1 MAGKL
6 EISRKIIIENKRKST
21 DSEAMNWYAI
31 RVTYS
36 RELKFQ
42 TLLQESGFQTF
53 VPMCRR
59 TFEKNGKKETKLV
72 PAVSNLIFVHS
83 EKVDLDAFMARMG
96 EACPAR
102 FIWDKSTRKPIVVP
116 DKAME
121 DFIKISMS
129 NIDDVIYLH
138 EVTAKLR
145 EGQRVKVKNGPFEG
159 VEGTVIRVK
168 RSRRV
173 MVELPGM
180 MAIATTFVKPAELE
194 IL

>member
-6 EISRKIIIENKRKST
+6 EISRKIIIENKRKSI

-53 VPMCRR
+53 VPMYRR

-83 EKVDLDAFMARMG
+83 EKADLDAFMARMG

-129 NIDDVIYLH
+129 NIDDVIYLQ

-180 MAIATTFVKPAELE
+180 MAIATTFVKPEELE

>member
-1 MAGKL
+1 MLLSDDMKWFAL
-6 EISRKIIIENKRKST
+6 
-21 DSEAMNWYAI
+21 

-42 TLLQESGFQTF
+42 ALLQEAGFQTF

-59 TFEKNGKKETKLV
+59 TFERKEKREQKVV
-72 PAVSNLIFVHS
+72 PAVSNLCFVKS
-83 EKVDLDAFMARMG
+83 ERMALDAFIRQTS
-96 EACPAR
+96 EICPAS
-102 FIWDKSTRKPIVVP
+102 FIWDKSTRQPIVVP
-116 DKAME
+116 TKAME
-121 DFIKISMS
+121 DFMKVSLAMV
-129 NIDDVIYLH
+129 DDVIYLQDIS
-138 EVTAKLR
+138 AKLR
-145 EGQRVKVKNGPFEG
+145 EGQKVRVKAGPFEG

-180 MAIATTFVKPAELE
+180 LAIATTFVKPEELE

>member
-1 MAGKL
+1 MVDESK
-6 EISRKIIIENKRKST
+6 
-21 DSEAMNWYAI
+21 WYAI

-42 TLLQESGFQTF
+42 AHLQDAGFQTF

-59 TFEKNGKKETKLV
+59 TFEKNGKKEQKIV
-72 PAVSNLIFVHS
+72 PAVSNLCFVKAS
-83 EKVDLDAFMARMG
+83 KPDLDDFMRQMG

-102 FIWDKSTRKPIVVP
+102 YIWDKSTRLPIVVP
-116 DKAME
+116 TKAME
-121 DFIKISMS
+121 DFMKVSLSM
-129 NIDDVIYLH
+129 IDDVIYLQ
-138 EVTAKLR
+138 EISAKLR
-145 EGQRVKVKNGPFEG
+145 EGQRVRVKAGPFEG
-159 VEGTVIRVK
+159 VEGIVIRVK

-180 MAIATTFVKPAELE
+180 LAIATTFVKPEELE

>member
-1 MAGKL
+1 MQ
-6 EISRKIIIENKRKST
+6 ENMRKKYDPNEVC
-21 DSEAMNWYAI
+21 WYAL

-42 TLLQESGFQTF
+42 ALLQEFGYQTF

-59 TFEKNGKKETKLV
+59 DFEKNGKKETKVL
-72 PAVSNLIFVHS
+72 PAVSNLIFVRS
-83 EKVDLDAFMARMG
+83 SKADLDAFMARMG

-102 FIWDKSTRKPIVVP
+102 FIWDKSTRNPLVIP

-129 NIDDVIYLH
+129 NIDDVIYLQ
-138 EVTAKLR
+138 EISAKLR
-145 EGQRVKVKNGPFEG
+145 EGQKVKVKAGPFEG

-180 MAIATTFVKPAELE
+180 LAVATTFVKPEE
-194 IL
+194 IKLL

>member
-1 MAGKL
+1 ML
-6 EISRKIIIENKRKST
+6 FSDDRKWF
-21 DSEAMNWYAI
+21 AL

-42 TLLQESGFQTF
+42 ALLQEAGFQTF

-59 TFEKNGKKETKLV
+59 TVVRNGKKEQKIV
-72 PAVSNLIFVHS
+72 PAVSNLCFVKS
-83 EKVDLDAFMARMG
+83 RKSDLDQFMQPMG

-102 FIWDKSTRKPIVVP
+102 YIWDRSTRQPIVVP
-116 DKAME
+116 TKPME
-121 DFIKISMS
+121 DFMKVSLAMV
-129 NIDDVIYLH
+129 DDVIYLQ
-138 EVTAKLR
+138 EISAKLR
-145 EGQRVKVKNGPFEG
+145 EGQRVRVKAGPFEG

-180 MAIATTFVKPAELE
+180 LAIATTFVKPEELE

>member
-1 MAGKL
+1 MESCEDKKWFAL
-6 EISRKIIIENKRKST
+6 
-21 DSEAMNWYAI
+21 

-42 TLLQESGFQTF
+42 TLLQEAGFQTF

-59 TFEKNGKKETKLV
+59 TFEKNGKKEKKLV
-72 PAVSNLIFVHS
+72 PAVSNLLFVKS
-83 EKVDLDAFMARMG
+83 ERVAIETFMRDLG

-102 FIWDKSTRKPIVVP
+102 FIWNKSTRQPIVVP
-116 DKAME
+116 AKAMD
-121 DFIKISMS
+121 DFMKVSLSM
-129 NIDDVIYLH
+129 IDDVIYLK
-138 EVTAKLR
+138 EISAKLR
-145 EGQRVKVKNGPFEG
+145 EGQKVRVKTGPFEG
-159 VEGTVIRVK
+159 VEGIVIRVK

-180 MAIATTFVKPAELE
+180 LAIATTFVKPEELE

>member
-1 MAGKL
+1 MVD
-6 EISRKIIIENKRKST
+6 EIK
-21 DSEAMNWYAI
+21 WYAV

-42 TLLQESGFQTF
+42 ALLQEAGFQTF

-59 TFEKNGKKETKLV
+59 TVEKNGKKEQKVV
-72 PAVSNLIFVHS
+72 PAVSNLCFV
-83 EKVDLDAFMARMG
+83 KALKPDFDDFMRQMG

-102 FIWDKSTRKPIVVP
+102 YIWDKSTRLPIVVP
-116 DKAME
+116 TKAME
-121 DFIKISMS
+121 DFMKVSLSMV
-129 NIDDVIYLH
+129 DDVIYLQ
-138 EVTAKLR
+138 EISAKLR
-145 EGQRVKVKNGPFEG
+145 EGQRVRVKAGPFEG

-180 MAIATTFVKPAELE
+180 LAIATTFVKPEELE

>member
-1 MAGKL
+1 
-6 EISRKIIIENKRKST
+6 
-21 DSEAMNWYAI
+21 MNWYAI

-42 TLLQESGFQTF
+42 TLLQDSGFQTF

-59 TFEKNGKKETKLV
+59 NFEKNGKKETKVV
-72 PAVSNLIFVHS
+72 PAISNLVFVHS
-83 EKVDLDAFMARMG
+83 EKADLDAFMARMG

-116 DKAME
+116 DKAMD

-129 NIDDVIYLH
+129 NIDDIIYLQ
-138 EVTAKLR
+138 EISAKLR
-145 EGQRVKVKNGPFEG
+145 EGQRVKVKAGPFEG

-180 MAIATTFVKPAELE
+180 LAIATTFVKPEELE

>member
-180 MAIATTFVKPAELE
+180 MAIATTFVKPEELE

>member
-1 MAGKL
+1 MVD
-6 EISRKIIIENKRKST
+6 EIK
-21 DSEAMNWYAI
+21 WYAV

-42 TLLQESGFQTF
+42 ALLQEAGFQTF

-59 TFEKNGKKETKLV
+59 TVEKNGKKEQKVV
-72 PAVSNLIFVHS
+72 PAVSNLCFV
-83 EKVDLDAFMARMG
+83 KALKPDLDDFMRRMG

-102 FIWDKSTRKPIVVP
+102 YIWDKSTRLPIVVP
-116 DKAME
+116 TKAME
-121 DFIKISMS
+121 DFMKVSLSMV
-129 NIDDVIYLH
+129 DDVIYLQ
-138 EVTAKLR
+138 EISAKLR
-145 EGQRVKVKNGPFEG
+145 EGQRVRVKAGPFEG

-180 MAIATTFVKPAELE
+180 LAIATTIVKPEGLE

>member
-1 MAGKL
+1 MT
-6 EISRKIIIENKRKST
+6 ENDDKK
-21 DSEAMNWYAI
+21 WYAI

-42 TLLQESGFQTF
+42 ATLQELGYQTF

-59 TFEKNGKKETKLV
+59 TVERRGQKEEKLV
-72 PAVSNLIFVHS
+72 SAIPNLCFVKAHQ
-83 EKVDLDAFMARMG
+83 VDLDAYLKTLG
-96 EACPAR
+96 EARSAH
-102 FIWDKSTRKPIVVP
+102 FIWDKSTRKPLVVP
-116 DKAME
+116 TKAME
-121 DFIKISMS
+121 DFIKISLS

-138 EVTAKLR
+138 EINEKLR
-145 EGQRVKVKNGPFEG
+145 EGQKVRVKKGPFEG

-180 MAIATTFVKPAELE
+180 LAIATTFVNPEELE

>member
-21 DSEAMNWYAI
+21 DSDAMNWYAI

-83 EKVDLDAFMARMG
+83 EKADLDAFMARMG

-129 NIDDVIYLH
+129 NIDDVIYLQ

-180 MAIATTFVKPAELE
+180 MAIATTFVKPEELE

>member
-83 EKVDLDAFMARMG
+83 EKADLDAFMARMG

-180 MAIATTFVKPAELE
+180 MAIATTFVKPEELE